1 LPNAGKSTFLSTIS
15 NAQPKVADYP
25 FTTLHPVLGVI
36 KKFDKEIVI
45 ADIPGLIEG
54 AHEGKGLGDKF
65 LAHIE
70 RCKVLLHLID
80 SSDPNWKENYIIV
93 RKELEKYGQNLDQKE
108 EVVALSKQDLNPE
121 KTTEIVT
128 KMTELT
134 TNKKFAI
141 SSFNNNGI
149 ENLTNYL
156 FEKCASDDDK

>member
-1 LPNAGKSTFLSTIS
+1 M
-15 NAQPKVADYP
+15 
-25 FTTLHPVLGVI
+25 
-36 KKFDKEIVI
+36 I

-70 RCKVLLHLID
+70 RCKVLLHLVD

-121 KTTEIVT
+121 ITKNILTE
-128 KMTELT
+128 MTEFN
-134 TNKKFAI
+134 TNIKFTI

-149 ENLTNYL
+149 ESLTNYL
-156 FEKCASDDDK
+156 FEKCVSDDDR

>member
-1 LPNAGKSTFLSTIS
+1 MPNAGKSTFLTKIS

-36 KKFDKEIVI
+36 KQFDKEIVI

-70 RCKVLLHLID
+70 RCKILLHLVD
-80 SSDPNWKENYIIV
+80 SSDPQWKENYIIV

-121 KTTEIVT
+121 ITTSIVNEM
-128 KMTELT
+128 KEL
-134 TNKKFAI
+134 NHNMK
-141 SSFNNNGI
+141 
-149 ENLTNYL
+149 
-156 FEKCASDDDK
+156 

>member
-1 LPNAGKSTFLSTIS
+1 M
-15 NAQPKVADYP
+15 
-25 FTTLHPVLGVI
+25 
-36 KKFDKEIVI
+36 I

-70 RCKVLLHLID
+70 RCKILLHLID
-80 SSDPNWKENYIIV
+80 SSDPNWKENYIVV

-121 KTTEIVT
+121 KTTKIVT
-128 KMTELT
+128 EMTELS

-141 SSFNNNGI
+141 SSFNNNDI

-156 FEKCASDDDK
+156 FEKCASDNDK

>member
-1 LPNAGKSTFLSTIS
+1 M
-15 NAQPKVADYP
+15 
-25 FTTLHPVLGVI
+25 
-36 KKFDKEIVI
+36 
-45 ADIPGLIEG
+45 
-54 AHEGKGLGDKF
+54 
-65 LAHIE
+65 
-70 RCKVLLHLID
+70 
-80 SSDPNWKENYIIV
+80 

-121 KTTEIVT
+121 KTTKIVT
-128 KMTELT
+128 EMTELN